1 MNTVAQR
8 KIPEEWTPEMWQAH
22 VTDQEKRISDLENK
36 FANMSNITR
45 TETMQIIQAERS
57 KGACLV

>member
-1 MNTVAQR
+1 ML
-8 KIPEEWTPEMWQAH
+8 PWTPEQYQDH
-22 VTDQEKRISDLENK
+22 VNVLEKRVSTLENTI
-36 FANMSNITR
+36 ANMSNVMR